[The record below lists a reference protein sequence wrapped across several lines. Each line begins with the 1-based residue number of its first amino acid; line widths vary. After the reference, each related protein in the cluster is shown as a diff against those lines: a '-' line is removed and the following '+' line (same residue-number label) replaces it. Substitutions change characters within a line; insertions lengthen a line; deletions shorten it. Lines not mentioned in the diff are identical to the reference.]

1 MTPDKEPTEAD
12 LDKMFDEFSAAK
24 APPAASSQPEPTV
37 EPQQN
42 QAAPAAP
49 APAAAETPD
58 EEAAPAPSP
67 TAAQTQSDI
76 WANATPEQKAAFADL
91 DHRWKAQEGRV
102 PAMQRSVAELTQEVS
117 RLRAAL
123 PSAPRQETQTPP
135 PPASNKDR
143 PKSLRDD
150 PRYKQ
155 LSDDYPDLI
164 NPLLDAIDG
173 LKGEIDQTRGAV
185 TGLAHETT
193 QTRID
198 KNEARLSS
206 AVPDWKTLT
215 AQPQFFE
222 WLGGRPK
229 AIQEM
234 AARNGE
240 FIADA
245 DEAIDLV
252 SQYKQHTF
260 AATRFQPQQPAAPAA
275 APSAITDK
283 RSQQL
288 AANRAAPSRSP
299 SPAANGPA
307 SDDPDALFNHF
318 AAKRAAQGR

>member
-1 MTPDKEPTEAD
+1 MAPETEPTEAS
-12 LDKMFDEFSAAK
+12 LDKTFDEFVAAK
-24 APPAASSQPEPTV
+24 APLAASSEPAPTL
-37 EPQQN
+37 EPPQN
-42 QAAPAAP
+42 QAAPAAL

-67 TAAQTQSDI
+67 TAAPTQSDI

-91 DHRWKAQEGRV
+91 EHRYKAHEGRV
-102 PAMQRSVAELTQEVS
+102 PAMQRSVAELTQELS
-117 RLRAAL
+117 RLRAAA
-123 PSAPRQETQTPP
+123 PQSAPAREAAPP
-135 PPASNKDR
+135 PPAPTKDR

-155 LSDDYPDLI
+155 LSDDYPDLM

-185 TGLAHETT
+185 SGLAHETT

-215 AQPQFFE
+215 AQAQFFE
-222 WLGGRPK
+222 WLAGRPK

-260 AATRFQPQQPAAPAA
+260 VATRFQPQQPAAPAA
-275 APSAITDK
+275 ASSAITDK

>member
-1 MTPDKEPTEAD
+1 MTPDKEPTEAE
-12 LDKMFDEFSAAK
+12 LDKIFDGFAAAK
-24 APPAASSQPEPTV
+24 APPAASSPPDPTV
-37 EPQQN
+37 EPPQN

-49 APAAAETPD
+49 APAVAETPD
-58 EEAAPAPSP
+58 EAAQAPSSPAAP
-67 TAAQTQSDI
+67 TQSDI

-91 DHRWKAQEGRV
+91 EHRFKAHEGRV
-102 PAMQRSVAELTQEVS
+102 PAMQRSVAELTQEIS
-117 RLRAAL
+117 RLRAA
-123 PSAPRQETQTPP
+123 PPQSAPAREAAPP
-135 PPASNKDR
+135 PPASNKDK

-155 LSDDYPDLI
+155 LSDDYPDLM

-260 AATRFQPQQPAAPAA
+260 VATRFQPQQPAAPVA
-275 APSAITDK
+275 APITDR